1 MNKVRTRS
9 EPETRLGPSPAPAR
23 KSVLILTAIIGL
35 GAIVL
40 VLIAAKH
47 SKVDGQRSKLTE
59 GKPLPASSDAAGNAA
74 FQWAPAPLAPSTET
88 EAPSEPDRVVV
99 ARQLVKSLS
108 EVNAQPGQLT
118 PKKAGEWKHE
128 LEQLVEQGTAA
139 VPPLQ
144 EFFQTHADIR
154 FDSGSV
160 SNLLEEP
167 TLRIAFIEVL
177 FNVPSPDN
185 VNLQEQILRNTTDP
199 DEVALLARQLE
210 LQEPGKYRD
219 LIVLTARVALDQART
234 GQWPG
239 RDAGPLVKI
248 LDQYGIEGVK

>member
-1 MNKVRTRS
+1 MNEGQTRS
-9 EPETRLGPSPAPAR
+9 KPETPLAPAPGPAR
-23 KSVLILTAIIGL
+23 KSVLILTAVIGL
-35 GAIVL
+35 GAIGL
-40 VLIAAKH
+40 VLIASRHRKADTG
-47 SKVDGQRSKLTE
+47 SNVTE
-59 GKPLPASSDAAGNAA
+59 GKSIPASSDASNAA
-74 FQWAPAPLAPSTET
+74 PQSAPAPVAAAAETAAP
-88 EAPSEPDRVVV
+88 PEPDRAVV

-108 EVNAQPGQLT
+108 EINVQPGQLT
-118 PKKAGEWKHE
+118 PEKAGEWKHN

-144 EFFQTHADIR
+144 DFFQTHADVR
-154 FDSGSV
+154 FGSV

-177 FNVPSPDN
+177 FNIPSPDN

-210 LQEPGKYRD
+210 LQEPGTYRD

-248 LDQYGIEGVK
+248 LAKYGADGAK